1 MNDLFQC
8 STCSKESYDMIPISR
23 VVGKLD
29 EFFSKN
35 DLDGAGRLLEY
46 WEREARNLCDVRGLL
61 EILNEE
67 IGYFRRVGNKEKG
80 LSAVHAAFEI
90 VEKNGW
96 TDSVSTGT
104 LYLNG
109 ATTIKSFGDTSNAMP
124 YYDKARSIYTKT
136 LDPDDY
142 KMAAYYNNVSSAYT
156 DLGDFESAINSCMC
170 AIDIL
175 KKHEGCGGEIA
186 VSLVNIAHIYYSI
199 DPCDERIYDTM
210 EQAWEHLNSVE
221 NKHDGNFAFLCSKC
235 YPSFAFFGYFEYE
248 KTLKELVDRIYEG
261 N

>member
-1 MNDLFQC
+1 MNDVFQC
-8 STCSKESYDMIPISR
+8 QSCSKESYDTIPTARII
-23 VVGKLD
+23 GKLD
-29 EFFSKN
+29 DLFAKN
-35 DLDGAGRLLEY
+35 DLDGVGKLLEY
-46 WEREARNLCDVRGLL
+46 WEREARNLGDVRGLL

-80 LSAVHAAFEI
+80 LSAVYEAFEI

-96 TDSVSTGT
+96 DHAVSSGT

-109 ATTIKSFGDTSNAMP
+109 ATTIKSFGDAATAMK
-124 YYDKARSIYTKT
+124 YYDKARVIYKNT
-136 LDPDDY
+136 LDADDY

-156 DLGDFESAINSCMC
+156 DLGDLESAIDSCIC

-210 EQAWEHLNSVE
+210 EQAWENLNSVE

-248 KTLKELVDRIYEG
+248 KTLKELVDKIYEG